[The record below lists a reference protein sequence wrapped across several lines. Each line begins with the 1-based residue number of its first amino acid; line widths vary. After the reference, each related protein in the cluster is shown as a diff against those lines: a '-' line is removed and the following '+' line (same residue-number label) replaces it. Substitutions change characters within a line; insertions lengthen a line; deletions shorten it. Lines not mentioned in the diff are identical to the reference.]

1 MPDIMRSII
10 VPKPFLE
17 QLTGADPLLPA
28 GLVIIDRLED
38 MLTPASCTSAA
49 VGKRQGSAEEQAAL
63 KRCPIAHR
71 MHNTLRYCQ
80 YMQQQQHS
88 ILDRDQQ
95 GSVHA
100 SVLCDVLLSCPLL
113 TQEDLTTTSDD
124 RSSWEHKASNT
135 DRTTVP
141 PIGVSSTEQL
151 QLQLSRA
158 YLPLLE
164 PMTAMGSLPLQVK
177 PSLLYK
183 PHLDPMSQQQQQ
195 QLVHGGRCTIDCSDS
210 VLQHLMSRGEEEGRD
225 ALCAEIRSR
234 IRAEKGSFPPAKK
247 RGLGAEVLAHTQA
260 LLQAPGRHDAPSKL
274 GSCVD
279 NTTTTTAAAAVLG
292 YQPATCMRSIELLSL
307 SYAVI
312 ESMQRS
318 SSKQFSSICDWQ
330 CAFEC
335 RAQREA
341 DLDDIAHEY
350 QDFDVCLAH
359 LSACALV
366 DTTTSA
372 AAVPKSGKHI
382 HPDPSRSRNSSPMDA
397 VHALVQL
404 VRLTGLFREMDTSSS
419 DLAELTSALGQYLL
433 LRSPIVELH
442 YLHGL
447 EVLDAAAV
455 KDVLEH
461 RSLASALEESINR
474 QIELYERD
482 DDDDACDPTEQER
495 VDARVAELEM
505 RCAQLASSVRDEVRS
520 SLQSIE
526 HLRSYYKSRRKK
538 RSSSAD
544 SSSSSSSCNSMF
556 NLLDGN
562 AYVATHHDPKQEVFI
577 KRHSSDND
585 NNSEVRQHDALL
597 GHHHP
602 VDRCQPLTLSCYCSS

>member
-1 MPDIMRSII
+1 MHDSDSELMPDIIRSI
-10 VPKPFLE
+10 VRKPFLE
-17 QLTGADPLLPA
+17 QLSGADPLLPA

-38 MLTPASCTSAA
+38 MLTPASCTTAT
-49 VGKRQGSAEEQAAL
+49 VGKRQGSVEEQAAL

-71 MHNTLRYCQ
+71 MQNTLRYCQ
-80 YMQQQQHS
+80 YS
-88 ILDRDQQ
+88 PGLSQQ

-113 TQEDLTTTSDD
+113 TSPSTEGEDPTTNDRASCEHKSDDTTTLS
-124 RSSWEHKASNT
+124 
-135 DRTTVP
+135 
-141 PIGVSSTEQL
+141 IGLSPAE

-158 YLPLLE
+158 YLQPLLE

-183 PHLDPMSQQQQQ
+183 PHLDPLSQ
-195 QLVHGGRCTIDCSDS
+195 QLVRGGRCKNDK

-225 ALCAEIRSR
+225 TLCAEIKSR
-234 IRAEKGSFPPAKK
+234 IKAELGSYPPSKK
-247 RGLGAEVLAHTQA
+247 RGLGAEVLAYTQA
-260 LLQAPGRHDAPSKL
+260 LLLAPGSQDPLLKL
-274 GSCVD
+274 SCVD
-279 NTTTTTAAAAVLG
+279 NSADLG
-292 YQPATCMRSIELLSL
+292 YRPVTCMRSIELISL

-318 SSKQFSSICDWQ
+318 SAKQFSSICDWQ

-341 DLDDIAHEY
+341 DLDNIAHEY

-359 LSACALV
+359 LSAYALV
-366 DTTTSA
+366 DTNTTGA
-372 AAVPKSGKHI
+372 AAVGKHI
-382 HPDPSRSRNSSPMDA
+382 HHPDYSRSRNSPPMDA
-397 VHALVQL
+397 VHLLVQL
-404 VRLTGLFREMDTSSS
+404 VRLTGLFREMDTYSS
-419 DLAELTSALGQYLL
+419 DLAELTSVLGQHLL
-433 LRSPIVELH
+433 LKSPIVELH

-455 KDVLEH
+455 KDILEH
-461 RSLASALEESINR
+461 RSLSSVLEESINR

-482 DDDDACDPTEQER
+482 DACDRIEQER
-495 VDARVAELEM
+495 VDARVMELET

-520 SLQSIE
+520 SIQSID
-526 HLRSYYKSRRKK
+526 HLRSYYSSRRKK

-544 SSSSSSSCNSMF
+544 TISMF

-562 AYVATHHDPKQEVFI
+562 AYVATHYDSKQEVFI
-577 KRHSSDND
+577 KRRDTDN
-585 NNSEVRQHDALL
+585 EVRHD
-597 GHHHP
+597 G
-602 VDRCQPLTLSCYCSS
+602 CTSCSSISTSR